1 MLSCIVILLSA
12 ILLAIPMG
20 EWCKKVMNQEIPF
33 IQRSEHK
40 ILKFLHISSREMN
53 WKQYFASILVFSL
66 LSFIVL
72 FLILLAN
79 GMESWMAFNTTCS
92 FITNTNWQSYDPQTS
107 LNWITQAA
115 GMSVQNFIS
124 AAIGICVV
132 FVLIRGLIKKE
143 TSALGNFWQDL
154 IGCLVYIL
162 LPLNLV
168 AALILGAQG
177 VPMNLENQASS
188 ALLEAVAIDS
198 SGQLLED
205 ATIQEDIVYLDGQEV
220 KDATIL
226 TQQNIPS
233 GLAASQIA
241 IKQSGTNGGGI
252 SAANAAN
259 PYENPTPLTNIV
271 ENVLILLL
279 PMALCFSFG
288 FMIKNNKQGWAI
300 FAAMLILFVLALISG
315 MIPEMQAMNMEGK
328 EARFGIAQSAFWS
341 ISTTAA
347 SNGSVNSALNSMTP
361 MSSMICM
368 ILMQVGEVVFGG
380 VGSGLYGMIAFIV
393 LSVFIAGLMV
403 GRTPEFLQK
412 KIEPYEMKRALILC
426 LATPV
431 CILLGSALFSLCP
444 PAGIEQ
450 GAHGFSQ
457 ILYAFTSQGANNGS
471 AMGGFVMSEAL
482 FNGVGGVIMLLARYV
497 PIFATLAMAGSL
509 GMKKKVA
516 LSAGVLKTDSSLF
529 VFLLIVVV
537 LLIGALSFFPALAL
551 GPIAQFLG

>member
-1 MLSCIVILLSA
+1 
-12 ILLAIPMG
+12 
-20 EWCKKVMNQEIPF
+20 
-33 IQRSEHK
+33 
-40 ILKFLHISSREMN
+40 
-53 WKQYFASILVFSL
+53 
-66 LSFIVL
+66 
-72 FLILLAN
+72 
-79 GMESWMAFNTTCS
+79 
-92 FITNTNWQSYDPQTS
+92 
-107 LNWITQAA
+107 
-115 GMSVQNFIS
+115 
-124 AAIGICVV
+124 
-132 FVLIRGLIKKE
+132 
-143 TSALGNFWQDL
+143 
-154 IGCLVYIL
+154 
-162 LPLNLV
+162 
-168 AALILGAQG
+168 
-177 VPMNLENQASS
+177 
-188 ALLEAVAIDS
+188 
-198 SGQLLED
+198 
-205 ATIQEDIVYLDGQEV
+205 
-220 KDATIL
+220 
-226 TQQNIPS
+226 
-233 GLAASQIA
+233 
-241 IKQSGTNGGGI
+241 
-252 SAANAAN
+252 
-259 PYENPTPLTNIV
+259 
-271 ENVLILLL
+271 
-279 PMALCFSFG
+279 MALCFSFG

-403 GRTPEFLQK
+403 GRTPEFYR

-509 GMKKKVA
+509 GMKKGGSKRWC
-516 LSAGVLKTDSSLF
+516 LKTDSSLF